1 MAFIGKTRDPA
12 FQYYAD
18 QTTLDL
24 ARRLRRKLTP
34 SERKLWQSLRSNKIT
49 GFKFRRQHPVNYYI
63 ADFYCH
69 QAKLV
74 IEVDGPV
81 HQQTDRREHDQQR
94 DGVMENLGILVL
106 RFSNDEVRYHLNH
119 VLKKIMIVA
128 FGRSIIK

>member
-74 IEVDGPV
+74 IEVMARYINIQIAGS
-81 HQQTDRREHDQQR
+81 TINS
-94 DGVMENLGILVL
+94 GMESWRISESWSCDFQMTKFGITLT
-106 RFSNDEVRYHLNH
+106 
-119 VLKKIMIVA
+119 MC
-128 FGRSIIK
+128 

>member
-24 ARRLRRKLTP
+24 ARRLRRKMTP

-94 DGVMENLGILVL
+94 DGVMEDLGILVL

-128 FGRSIIK
+128 IGRSIIK